1 MTTID
6 NREEANLL
14 RAKLSEAQ
22 RKLGGCLY
30 LLKRAYDEQLS
41 PRSEMAQ
48 LLEQQ
53 IRELDCRWEPMP
65 RATRTA
71 WATCGETGTTNRKL
85 AKVRVVK

>member
-65 RATRTA
+65 RAKREPWPTN
-71 WATCGETGTTNRKL
+71 GETGATRLKK
-85 AKVRVVK
+85 ARAVR